1 MTRPNAEQ
9 PAQRGVLSAPAG
21 EPGPAPLAAPVPE
34 SPGTAVAVPSP
45 DAPQR
50 TARPVIGGVS
60 TVAAVAEAEAS
71 AQTLPVAAAAATAAP
86 PGPGGPRDGTIYGRG
101 NGDERRG
108 APAGRQP
115 RLRIGWHTASLP
127 ALGSMGVTSPGTG
140 LLLGAD
146 HDQKPVPIRFFRSE
160 PTRITL
166 VGGVWAAQ
174 MIAFRALAQGSQ
186 VVVMTIEPQVWHGFG
201 ERAVSR
207 PDRVVVLHGEQPGVA
222 VGTARQP
229 ALVIHDLGVAGP
241 VSPPPIGPWQTH
253 MTVLRRLDE
262 RGVPA
267 LQRCDLLI
275 LQRLQQTEAAV
286 AETAL
291 RLTGQ
296 SAHLLQMMED
306 EMLALIGG
314 GANRYLWVHPTAIE
328 RQYMGNPWR

>member
-21 EPGPAPLAAPVPE
+21 EPAAAVPVAPAQE
-34 SPGTAVAVPSP
+34 SPGTAVAVPSA

-50 TARPVIGGVS
+50 TARPVIGSVS
-60 TVAAVAEAEAS
+60 TVAAAEAS

-86 PGPGGPRDGTIYGRG
+86 PAPGGPRDGTIYGSG

-108 APAGRQP
+108 GAPAGRQP
-115 RLRIGWHTASLP
+115 GLRIGWHTASLP
-127 ALGSMGVTSPGTG
+127 ALALMGVTSPGTG

-146 HDQKPVPIRFFRSE
+146 HDQKPVPVRFFRSE

-166 VGGVWAAQ
+166 VGGVWSAQ
-174 MIAFRALAQGSQ
+174 MIAFRALAQGAQ

-207 PDRVVVLHGEQPGVA
+207 AERVVVLHGEQPGAA

-241 VSPPPIGPWQTH
+241 VAPPPIGPWQTH

-275 LQRLQQTEAAV
+275 LQRLQQAEATV

-306 EMLALIGG
+306 EMVALIGG
-314 GANRYLWVHPTAIE
+314 GANRYLWLHPTVIE